1 MTAIASRSNKLSQII
16 AFEEGVEYGYC
27 RETVTVTVEAG
38 MDLGAALKLSAGK
51 YIWINQAGTASLTGG
66 VAVLAD
72 HFADVP
78 NLTAGDH
85 ELAVLVRGPAGITS
99 QSLIYKG
106 SVDATGKAAVVTQLT
121 AQGIVDR
128 VQV

>member
-16 AFEEGVEYGYC
+16 AFEDLAHVGYC

-38 MDLGAALKLSAGK
+38 MDLGTALVLSGGKYVWVNQAAAADLSA
-51 YIWINQAGTASLTGG
+51 G

-85 ELAVLVRGPAGITS
+85 ELAVLVRGSSGVAS
-99 QSLIYKG
+99 ASLIYKG
-106 SVDATGKAAVVTQLT
+106 VVNTAGRNAMVAQLA